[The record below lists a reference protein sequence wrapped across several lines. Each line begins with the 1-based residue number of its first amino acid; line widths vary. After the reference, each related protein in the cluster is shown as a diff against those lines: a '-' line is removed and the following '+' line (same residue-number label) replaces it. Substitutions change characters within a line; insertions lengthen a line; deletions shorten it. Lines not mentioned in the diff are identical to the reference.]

1 MKDSFD
7 LHISTNAVAG
17 GVFNHALRSL
27 AGFDADVVER
37 AQACARPTPASPW
50 AIACS
55 ATS

>member
-27 AGFDADVVER
+27 AGFDADVVVR
-37 AQACARPTPASPW
+37 APSVRRGPASRS